1 MKRCILLVVVL
12 AMGVLAP
19 VLAADD
25 SDVEAV
31 KLVIVESYIEGIH
44 RNQDPEAILKGFHP
58 EFAMVMVKD
67 GNVSKMTIQE
77 WVARIEEGKKKGNKP
92 PTAETTYEFA
102 TVEVSGTA
110 AVARIELF
118 KDGKLTYTDF
128 MSLYKFDD
136 GWKIVN
142 KIYYRHPK

>member
-1 MKRCILLVVVL
+1 MKRYILSVVVM
-12 AMGVLAP
+12 AIAISAP
-19 VLAADD
+19 VYGSGD
-25 SDVEAV
+25 SEVEAV
-31 KLVIVESYIEGIH
+31 KGVIVESYIEGIH
-44 RNQDPEAILKGFHP
+44 RNRDPEAILKGFHP

-67 GNVSKMTIQE
+67 GEVSKMTIQE
-77 WVARIEEGKKKGNKP
+77 WVARIEEGNKNGNKR
-92 PTAETTYEFA
+92 PTVETTYEFA

-142 KIYYRHPK
+142 KIYYRHPE

>member
-1 MKRCILLVVVL
+1 MKRYILLAVVMAIAVS
-12 AMGVLAP
+12 AP
-19 VLAADD
+19 VFGSGDA
-25 SDVEAV
+25 DVEAV
-31 KLVIVESYIEGIH
+31 KGVIVESYIEGIH

-67 GNVSKMTIQE
+67 GEVSKMTIQE
-77 WVARIEEGKKKGNKP
+77 WVARIEEGKKKPNDRPKV
-92 PTAETTYEFA
+92 ETTYEFA

>member
-1 MKRCILLVVVL
+1 MKRYILLL
-12 AMGVLAP
+12 AAMAIAISAP
-19 VLAADD
+19 VFGSGDT
-25 SDVEAV
+25 DVEAV
-31 KLVIVESYIEGIH
+31 KMVIVESYIEGIH

-58 EFAMVMVKD
+58 DFAMVMVQD
-67 GNVSKMTIQE
+67 GEVSKMTIQE
-77 WVARIEEGKKKGNKP
+77 WVARIEEGNKKGNKRP
-92 PTAETTYEFA
+92 AVETTYEFA

-142 KIYYRHPK
+142 KIYYRHPE

>member
-1 MKRCILLVVVL
+1 MKRYILLL
-12 AMGVLAP
+12 AATAIAISAP
-19 VLAADD
+19 VFGSGDA
-25 SDVEAV
+25 DVESV
-31 KLVIVESYIEGIH
+31 KMVIVESYIEGIH

-58 EFAMVMVKD
+58 DFAMVMVKD
-67 GNVSKMTIQE
+67 GEVSKMTIQE
-77 WVARIEEGKKKGNKP
+77 WVARIEEGNKKGNKRP
-92 PTAETTYEFA
+92 AVETTYEFA

>member
-1 MKRCILLVVVL
+1 MKRYILLL
-12 AMGVLAP
+12 AVIAIAVSAP
-19 VLAADD
+19 AFASDDADVAA
-25 SDVEAV
+25 VQ
-31 KLVIVESYIEGIH
+31 KVIVESYIEGIH

-58 EFAMVMVKD
+58 DFAMVMVTD
-67 GNVSKMTIQE
+67 GDVSKMTIQE
-77 WVARIEEGKKKGNKP
+77 WVARIEENNKKGKR

>member
-1 MKRCILLVVVL
+1 MKRLILLLVV
-12 AMGVLAP
+12 
-19 VLAADD
+19 LAAIFSVPVIASDD
-25 SDVEAV
+25 ADVEAV
-31 KLVIVESYIEGIH
+31 KVVIVESYIEGIH

-58 EFAMVMVKD
+58 EFAMVMVND
-67 GNVSKMTIQE
+67 GEVSKMTIQE
-77 WVARIEEGKKKGNKP
+77 WVARIEENNKKGKR

-110 AVARIELF
+110 AIARIELF

-142 KIYYRHPK
+142 KIY

>member
-1 MKRCILLVVVL
+1 MKRYVLL
-12 AMGVLAP
+12 
-19 VLAADD
+19 LAAIVIAISVPVFGSGDT
-25 SDVEAV
+25 DVEAV
-31 KLVIVESYIEGIH
+31 KMVIVESYIEGIH

-58 EFAMVMVKD
+58 DFAMVMVRD
-67 GNVSKMTIQE
+67 GEVSKMTIQE
-77 WVARIEEGKKKGNKP
+77 WVARIEEGNKKGNKRP
-92 PTAETTYEFA
+92 AVETTYEFA

-142 KIYYRHPK
+142 KIYYRHPE

>member
-1 MKRCILLVVVL
+1 MKRYILLL
-12 AMGVLAP
+12 AATAIAISAP
-19 VLAADD
+19 VFGSGDA
-25 SDVEAV
+25 DVESV
-31 KLVIVESYIEGIH
+31 KMVIVESYIEGIH

-58 EFAMVMVKD
+58 DFAMVMVKD
-67 GNVSKMTIQE
+67 GEVSKMTIQE
-77 WVARIEEGKKKGNKP
+77 LVARIEEGNKKGNKRP
-92 PTAETTYEFA
+92 AVETTYEFA

>member
-1 MKRCILLVVVL
+1 MKRYVLLL
-12 AMGVLAP
+12 AAIVIAISAP
-19 VLAADD
+19 VFGSGDADVD
-25 SDVEAV
+25 AV
-31 KLVIVESYIEGIH
+31 KMVIVESYIEGIH

-58 EFAMVMVKD
+58 DFAMVMVKD
-67 GNVSKMTIQE
+67 GEVSKMTIQE
-77 WVARIEEGKKKGNKP
+77 WVARIEEGNKKGNKRP
-92 PTAETTYEFA
+92 AVETTYEFA

-142 KIYYRHPK
+142 KIYYRHPE